1 MMEYTKAKAVDE
13 ALQQAN
19 PGSGGG
25 DGEDDKSPPVID
37 PQGLEG

>member
-13 ALQQAN
+13 ALENAN
-19 PGSGGG
+19 SGLGLE
-25 DGEDDKSPPVID
+25 DDDKSPPVVD